1 MNILRYAIIILYYK
15 KSGRVSI
22 WRPIYRLIVDYYM
35 ITSVYVKM
43 KNKKIAKWYNLKIH
57 TQNVHKKWKNSI
69 VINVVKN
76 FDECGK
82 NFTQNIGLK
91 GHITA
96 LYEKKVQLWSMWQN
110 FC

>member
-43 KNKKIAKWYNLKIH
+43 KNKKIAKWYNLKVY
-57 TQNVHKKWKNSI
+57 TQNSI

-96 LYEKKVQLWSMWQN
+96 VHERKDSIVINVAKMLL
-110 FC
+110 

>member
-1 MNILRYAIIILYYK
+1 MLYTGIMK
-15 KSGRVSI
+15 AGRVSI
-22 WRPIYRLIVDYYM
+22 WRPIYLLIVDYYM

-43 KNKKIAKWYNLKIH
+43 KNKKIAKWYNLKVH
-57 TQNVHKKWKNSI
+57 TQNSI

-96 LYEKKVQLWSMWQN
+96 LHEKKVQLWSMWQN

>member
-1 MNILRYAIIILYYK
+1 M
-15 KSGRVSI
+15 
-22 WRPIYRLIVDYYM
+22 IVDYYM

-43 KNKKIAKWYNLKIH
+43 KNKKIAKWYNLKVH

>member
-1 MNILRYAIIILYYK
+1 M
-15 KSGRVSI
+15 S
-22 WRPIYRLIVDYYM
+22 

-43 KNKKIAKWYNLKIH
+43 KNKKIAKWYNLKVY
-57 TQNVHKKWKNSI
+57 TQNSI